1 MYRILTENTTYFDFG
16 RETWIKNYVKDYSLY
31 CLSGPAFSDRSIQVG
46 TMKLSKGDHYCII
59 EVTT

>member
-31 CLSGPAFSDRSIQVG
+31 CLSGPAFSDRSVQVG
-46 TMKLSKGDHYCII
+46 NNET
-59 EVTT
+59 